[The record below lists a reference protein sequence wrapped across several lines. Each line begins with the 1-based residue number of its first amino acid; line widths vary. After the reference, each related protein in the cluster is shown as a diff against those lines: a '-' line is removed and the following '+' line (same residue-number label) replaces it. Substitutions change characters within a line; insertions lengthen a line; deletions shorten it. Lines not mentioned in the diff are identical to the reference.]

1 MALFGQSR
9 DISMFR
15 YVNRELMGNIMSQQC
30 SFFKLRLSQ
39 TNFNM
44 YGEAAEEKYYDGPI
58 LLYAVIENPPQT
70 QPTDEMG
77 VSFDWKPTFRFLR
90 DDLLNKLQGYNG
102 QTDNFNNSSNIYGA
116 NLVPQI
122 GDVIYYQ
129 TAYFEVV
136 ATNANQFFVGK
147 DPDYPNNPQPSNP
160 AGATYPLPDPLW
172 NPGLD
177 QFGWDTSIICQT
189 AYIPADRVGISLERM

>member
-1 MALFGQSR
+1 MALFGQAR

-30 SFFKLRLSQ
+30 AFFKLRLSQ

-58 LLYAVIENPPQT
+58 LLYSVIENPQEEWS
-70 QPTDEMG
+70 TDDLG
-77 VSFDWKPTFRFLR
+77 VNYNVKPTFRFLR
-90 DDLLNKLQGYNG
+90 DDLLDKLK
-102 QTDNFNNSSNIYGA
+102 DFNEDTIYGA
-116 NLVPQI
+116 NLVPQV
-122 GDVIYYQ
+122 GDIIYYQ
-129 TAYFEVV
+129 TAYFEVTS
-136 ATNANQFFVGK
+136 TNANQFFVGK

-160 AGATYPLPDPLW
+160 EGATYPLPEPLW

-177 QFGWDTSIICQT
+177 QFGWNTSIICNT
-189 AYIPADRVGISLERM
+189 TYVPADKVGITLERM

>member
-15 YVNRELMGNIMSQQC
+15 YINRELMGNIMSQQC
-30 SFFKLRLSQ
+30 AFFKLRLSQ

-44 YGEAAEEKYYDGPI
+44 YGEASDAKFYDGPI
-58 LLYAVIENPPQT
+58 LLYSVIENPPQEWS
-70 QPTDEMG
+70 TDDLG
-77 VSFDWKPTFRFLR
+77 VDFNWKPTFRFLR
-90 DDLLNKLQGYNG
+90 DDLLDKLKDYNED
-102 QTDNFNNSSNIYGA
+102 TIYGA
-116 NLVPQI
+116 NLVPQV

-129 TAYFEVV
+129 TAYFEVI

-147 DPDYPNNPQPSNP
+147 DPDYPNSPQPSNP

-177 QFGWDTSIICQT
+177 EFGYNVSIICQT
-189 AYIPADRVGISLERM
+189 AYIPADKVGITLERM